1 MFKLQFQ
8 SAKYCAIIQDVVKAY
23 TRNKFDEKRGK
34 NLKIS
39 DISDKDGLNS
49 RKYLLTYE
57 YWYLETNFFLK
68 YSISS
73 S

>member
-1 MFKLQFQ
+1 MFDVQIAQ
-8 SAKYCAIIQDVVKAY
+8 SAKYCAIKMRSKTY